1 MQILK
6 NVGTTLSYP
15 WPMSSAQ
22 ILSVITSIATQNPGY
37 RKIYGLQTVTS
48 GGASTQRV
56 AWVKANFLSGIPFR
70 MSATKLELEYFK
82 FLDFIAEFEATTFQ
96 YSATNAN
103 GSVTLHSA
111 PPTASATVRVTSECW
126 VRMATELQAIRG
138 TVSSIAVSL
147 AFAVFATLIFT
158 GDVFVA
164 LMALLSML
172 AIILA
177 VIAILVALKVKF
189 GIVEAISL
197 TILVGISVDF
207 SLHLAE
213 SFTRSHFTSRGL
225 RGVDAVSRVGYPIFS
240 AAMTTMSAVIPML
253 WCQVQVLVRF
263 GQIIP
268 LCIVMSLV
276 YGVHFFLPMLM
287 SFGPNVPGG
296 GAGKWLCHM
305 GKLPGLLFSTQTRR
319 MIFLVAS
326 GMIFGF
332 LLPAT
337 RALLYRGRRRPPSP
351 SSPCGFAFLSAV
363 AVFVERRCR
372 RRAVAE
378 AADVPFRD
386 GPASLAPLDSPPLA
400 PPSPPRVRVP
410 STRDLRLRRR
420 ARERLRVPD
429 FFSRQKKATST
440 SRRTRRAS
448 ARHSPRVSSRFA
460 RRVRRA
466 RPRRLGRA
474 RIDRRLVSDSRGSIA
489 RRIVRAIDSFE
500 SIDLNNLIAIA
511 SRSRLERTDAMS
523 SARRDDARDDRVEV
537 GDGEARDRREGG
549 AKNDAATREGRRSDD
564 GGDSA
569 GGDESDG

>member
-1 MQILK
+1 
-6 NVGTTLSYP
+6 
-15 WPMSSAQ
+15 
-22 ILSVITSIATQNPGY
+22 
-37 RKIYGLQTVTS
+37 
-48 GGASTQRV
+48 
-56 AWVKANFLSGIPFR
+56 
-70 MSATKLELEYFK
+70 
-82 FLDFIAEFEATTFQ
+82 
-96 YSATNAN
+96 
-103 GSVTLHSA
+103 
-111 PPTASATVRVTSECW
+111 
-126 VRMATELQAIRG
+126 MATELQAIRG

-337 RALLYRGRRRPPSP
+337 RALLYEDGGSAFAVVAG
-351 SSPCGFAFLSAV
+351 GFAFLSAV
-363 AVFVERRCR
+363 AVFVERRCHL
-372 RRAVAE
+372 RAVA
-378 AADVPFRD
+378 AADPSARSHVARAARLAAARLAVP
-386 GPASLAPLDSPPLA
+386 APRPRPVDA
-400 PPSPPRVRVP
+400 RPSPLP
-410 STRDLRLRRR
+410 SR
-420 ARERLRVPD
+420 A
-429 FFSRQKKATST
+429 
-440 SRRTRRAS
+440 
-448 ARHSPRVSSRFA
+448 
-460 RRVRRA
+460 
-466 RPRRLGRA
+466 
-474 RIDRRLVSDSRGSIA
+474 
-489 RRIVRAIDSFE
+489 
-500 SIDLNNLIAIA
+500 
-511 SRSRLERTDAMS
+511 
-523 SARRDDARDDRVEV
+523 
-537 GDGEARDRREGG
+537 
-549 AKNDAATREGRRSDD
+549 
-564 GGDSA
+564 
-569 GGDESDG
+569 

>member
-70 MSATKLELEYFK
+70 MSATKLEREYFK

-296 GAGKWLCHM
+296 GAGKMVVPH
-305 GKLPGLLFSTQTRR
+305 GKASRLALQHANSPHDFPRRLRHDLRLFAPRH
-319 MIFLVAS
+319 A
-326 GMIFGF
+326 
-332 LLPAT
+332 
-337 RALLYRGRRRPPSP
+337 RAPVRGRR
-351 SSPCGFAFLSAV
+351 
-363 AVFVERRCR
+363 
-372 RRAVAE
+372 
-378 AADVPFRD
+378 
-386 GPASLAPLDSPPLA
+386 
-400 PPSPPRVRVP
+400 
-410 STRDLRLRRR
+410 LRLRRR
-420 ARERLRVPD
+420 RRRLRLPLRRRRLRRATMSSPRRRRRRPLRAVP
-429 FFSRQKKATST
+429 RR
-440 SRRTRRAS
+440 SRRSTRRRSTRRPRPAS
-448 ARHSPRVSSRFA
+448 ASRRRATFAFAFA
-460 RRVRRA
+460 RVKTFQTFFPAKKRVDVMANASRVIASLSRA
-466 RPRRLGRA
+466 FHRASRAATGARDTPRTLASTTPVSFARLDRA
-474 RIDRRLVSDSRGSIA
+474 SNRSRDR
-489 RRIVRAIDSFE
+489 FE
-500 SIDLNNLIAIA
+500 SI
-511 SRSRLERTDAMS
+511 
-523 SARRDDARDDRVEV
+523 V
-537 GDGEARDRREGG
+537 
-549 AKNDAATREGRRSDD
+549 
-564 GGDSA
+564 
-569 GGDESDG
+569 

>member
-1 MQILK
+1 VWGIEDIQDDSAPYAPREVDANPVVNPAFNIGDPTTQVRMLKFCEALQNRTDLASSFKECPMQILK

-70 MSATKLELEYFK
+70 MSATKLEREYFK

-337 RALLYRGRRRPPSP
+337 RALLYEDGGSAFAVVAG
-351 SSPCGFAFLSAV
+351 GFAFLSAV

-372 RRAVAE
+372 LRAVA
-378 AADVPFRD
+378 AADP
-386 GPASLAPLDSPPLA
+386 
-400 PPSPPRVRVP
+400 
-410 STRDLRLRRR
+410 
-420 ARERLRVPD
+420 
-429 FFSRQKKATST
+429 
-440 SRRTRRAS
+440 S
-448 ARHSPRVSSRFA
+448 ARSHVARAARLAAARLAVPAPR
-460 RRVRRA
+460 
-466 RPRRLGRA
+466 PQL
-474 RIDRRLVSDSRGSIA
+474 
-489 RRIVRAIDSFE
+489 
-500 SIDLNNLIAIA
+500 
-511 SRSRLERTDAMS
+511 
-523 SARRDDARDDRVEV
+523 
-537 GDGEARDRREGG
+537 
-549 AKNDAATREGRRSDD
+549 
-564 GGDSA
+564 
-569 GGDESDG
+569 

>member
-1 MQILK
+1 MLKFCEALQNRTDLASSFTLCPMQILK
-6 NVGTTLSYP
+6 TVGTTLSYP
-15 WPMSSAQ
+15 WPMSSSQ
-22 ILSVITSIATQNPGY
+22 ILRAITTVVTQNPGY

-82 FLDFIAEFEATTFQ
+82 FLDFIAEFEGTTFQ
-96 YSATNAN
+96 YSTTNAN

-111 PPTASATVRVTSECW
+111 PPTASATVRATSECW

-158 GDVFVA
+158 GDAFVA

-240 AAMTTMSAVIPML
+240 AAMTTMSAVMPML

-305 GKLPGLLFSTQTRR
+305 GKLPDLLFSTQTRR

-337 RALLYRGRRRPPSP
+337 RALLYSDGGSAFAVVAVRLRLPLRRRRLRRATM
-351 SSPCGFAFLSAV
+351 SSP
-363 AVFVERRCR
+363 R
-372 RRAVAE
+372 RR
-378 AADVPFRD
+378 RSRSTSHSRR
-386 GPASLAPLDSPPLA
+386 PASLAPLDS
-400 PPSPPRVRVP
+400 PSPPRVRVP
-410 STRDLRLRRR
+410 STSRDLRPPRR
-420 ARERLRVPD
+420 AALKDFASQNFPPKKSEFDVTAHASRVVASL
-429 FFSRQKKATST
+429 SRA
-440 SRRTRRAS
+440 
-448 ARHSPRVSSRFA
+448 H
-460 RRVRRA
+460 RA
-466 RPRRLGRA
+466 RSRAATARDATRLGRA
-474 RIDRRLVSDSRGSIA
+474 RIDRRPV
-489 RRIVRAIDSFE
+489 RIRA
-500 SIDLNNLIAIA
+500 A
-511 SRSRLERTDAMS
+511 RSR
-523 SARRDDARDDRVEV
+523 VESRASFV
-537 GDGEARDRREGG
+537 SNR
-549 AKNDAATREGRRSDD
+549 
-564 GGDSA
+564 
-569 GGDESDG
+569 